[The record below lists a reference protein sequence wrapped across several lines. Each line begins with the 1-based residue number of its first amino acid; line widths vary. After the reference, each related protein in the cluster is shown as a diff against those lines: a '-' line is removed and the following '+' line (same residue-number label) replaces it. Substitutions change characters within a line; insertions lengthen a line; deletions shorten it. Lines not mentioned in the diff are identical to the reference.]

1 MAIFQSPLVNSV
13 AFLLTTFLIQNFNIA
28 SMFEFEVLSGTF
40 YSLHKSLLACTRI
53 RHVSAKL
60 RLPGAMSR
68 RLGSRV
74 CQFSPP
80 SLPLGLPLGVPGG
93 PWGEPRPRQ
102 GLLRALAGSF
112 FVSVG
117 VGVSGA
123 GSGPVLETRFS
134 SVSRGHCAKTQ
145 AGTPPE
151 TGA

>member
-1 MAIFQSPLVNSV
+1 MLKRATHVHRTV
-13 AFLLTTFLIQNFNIA
+13 AMSLLIA
-28 SMFEFEVLSGTF
+28 LHSSGYFMFEFEVLSGTF